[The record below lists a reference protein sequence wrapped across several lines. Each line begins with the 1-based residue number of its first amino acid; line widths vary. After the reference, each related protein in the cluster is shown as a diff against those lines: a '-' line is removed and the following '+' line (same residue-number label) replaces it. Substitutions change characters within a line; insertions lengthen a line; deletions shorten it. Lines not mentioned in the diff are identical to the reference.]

1 MPPDPTAKSRKRSL
15 TPRRGAIACVR
26 CKERKAKCTPAPPGA
41 SRLPTCMNCLNARAS
56 CVYLDR
62 TPNEIFLLEYVHL
75 LDGADGRY
83 VSQLEAGVATLE
95 MELSKYNPSSS
106 YTTDHSTSL
115 QAAAV
120 ESLTQQYPQGPYVS
134 ERSPSV
140 ESGHRSNSRPRPRPV
155 TDDENDELALGVGML
170 SLSGLGDPLYLGA
183 SSGVNW
189 ARVCATYVPSIL
201 KSFAD
206 S

>member
-1 MPPDPTAKSRKRSL
+1 MESR
-15 TPRRGAIACVR
+15 
-26 CKERKAKCTPAPPGA
+26 
-41 SRLPTCMNCLNARAS
+41 
-56 CVYLDR
+56 
-62 TPNEIFLLEYVHL
+62 
-75 LDGADGRY
+75 
-83 VSQLEAGVATLE
+83 VATLE

-120 ESLTQQYPQGPYVS
+120 DALTQQYPQGPY
-134 ERSPSV
+134 EADASPS
-140 ESGHRSNSRPRPRPV
+140 ESGQRSNSRPRSHSRPRRPV

-189 ARVCATYVPSIL
+189 ARVCATYVLSSVSKAKSQCPTSARSHHDLARPVRVPSAPTFRICRIS
-201 KSFAD
+201 SFIRY
-206 S
+206 

>member
-1 MPPDPTAKSRKRSL
+1 
-15 TPRRGAIACVR
+15 
-26 CKERKAKCTPAPPGA
+26 
-41 SRLPTCMNCLNARAS
+41 
-56 CVYLDR
+56 
-62 TPNEIFLLEYVHL
+62 
-75 LDGADGRY
+75 
-83 VSQLEAGVATLE
+83 

-134 ERSPSV
+134 ERSPSA
-140 ESGHRSNSRPRPRPV
+140 ESGQRSNSRPRPRPV

-189 ARVCATYVPSIL
+189 ARVCATYVHLNPYTCADWQCTPAAGYHHNLTRQIRISSSSTIRICRISSVVRYRKPNSPTSTTTSRGSIFRYGLQPCPSSVFVPRL
-201 KSFAD
+201 ARFTSLA
-206 S
+206 SRQGRYLP

>member
-1 MPPDPTAKSRKRSL
+1 
-15 TPRRGAIACVR
+15 
-26 CKERKAKCTPAPPGA
+26 
-41 SRLPTCMNCLNARAS
+41 
-56 CVYLDR
+56 
-62 TPNEIFLLEYVHL
+62 
-75 LDGADGRY
+75 
-83 VSQLEAGVATLE
+83 LE

-189 ARVCATYVPSIL
+189 ARVCATCVL
-201 KSFAD
+201 SFRKTCAD
-206 S
+206 SQCTPAAGYHHYLTRQIRIPSSSTIRICRICPVVRYRKPYSSPSTTTSRGSIFRPSL